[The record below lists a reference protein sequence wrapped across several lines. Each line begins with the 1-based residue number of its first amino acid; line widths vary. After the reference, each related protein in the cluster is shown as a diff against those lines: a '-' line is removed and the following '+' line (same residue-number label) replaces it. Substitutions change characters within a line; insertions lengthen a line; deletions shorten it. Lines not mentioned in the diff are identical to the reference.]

1 MQGLF
6 FATVSCRIS
15 ISQERACI
23 MKMYGILLVGFL
35 STASLCAMEGF
46 QQELVKIQKRMN
58 ELRSELDIIK
68 ELDIDDQSKDQAYLK
83 IQVELQR
90 LQNEIVLFSSINNN
104 QQQVSQQQEQ
114 FDMQGEVKKL
124 QASSQSISKELEWV
138 NDFDDNSKI

>member
-1 MQGLF
+1 
-6 FATVSCRIS
+6 
-15 ISQERACI
+15 

-124 QASSQSISKELEWV
+124 QASSQSIAKELEWV